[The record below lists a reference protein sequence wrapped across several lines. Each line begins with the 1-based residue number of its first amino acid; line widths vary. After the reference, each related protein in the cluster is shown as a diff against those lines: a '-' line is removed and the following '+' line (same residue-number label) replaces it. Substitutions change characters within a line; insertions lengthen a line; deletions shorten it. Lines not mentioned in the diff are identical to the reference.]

1 MDDYET
7 LLTVDRILTL
17 DSARDKADV
26 LFKLAETLKKSKFV
40 SEPERIYE
48 DILERERIMSTGIG
62 AGIAI
67 PHIHRKYVRGV
78 LAALAILKKPLD
90 FNSIDGVPVHF
101 VIMVLSSGEDH
112 ERYLKVIAKFAHALA
127 ADGVRNRLLLC
138 ATPEEALSVLKLSER
153 ALDTNAGT

>member
-7 LLTVDRILTL
+7 ILTVDRILI
-17 DSARDKADV
+17 
-26 LFKLAETLKKSKFV
+26 AETSKEKSGILLELTETLRKSKAI

-67 PHIHRKYVRGV
+67 PHIHRKYVGGV

-90 FNSIDGVPVHF
+90 FNSIDGSPVQF
-101 VIMVLSSGEDH
+101 IIMVLSSGEDH

-138 ATPEEALSVLKLSER
+138 DTSEEALSVLRLTER
-153 ALDTNAGT
+153 KPDTKQAR